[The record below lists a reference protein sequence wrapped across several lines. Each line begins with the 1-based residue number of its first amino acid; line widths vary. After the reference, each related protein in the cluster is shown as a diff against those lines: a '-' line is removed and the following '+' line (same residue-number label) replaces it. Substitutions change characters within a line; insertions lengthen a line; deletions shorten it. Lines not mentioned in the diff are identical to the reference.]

1 MDRRERYPNVY
12 SYTQA
17 QIDTALAQT
26 WVALPGIVQSFDAA
40 DCTAAVQIAI
50 LMQRRDKNNDW
61 QNITPSPVV
70 PKALVQF
77 PGNHDYVFTFPLKPG
92 DEGLLIFCDR
102 CIDAFWQSGGV
113 QPQLDTRQHD
123 LTDGIFIPG
132 IRSVP
137 NVPANINSSAA
148 ELRTFSGNTKITFSD
163 AGGIILTG
171 PVTCTS
177 TLTAASK
184 ITAGYGGAGS
194 VTLQQHTHASNGA
207 PPTAGT

>member
-1 MDRRERYPNVY
+1 M
-12 SYTQA
+12 QA

-26 WVALPGIVQSFDAA
+26 WVALPGIVESFNAA

-50 LMQRRDKNNDW
+50 LMQSRDKNSDW
-61 QNITPSPVV
+61 KNITPSPVV

-77 PGNHDYVFTFPLKPG
+77 PGNHDYMFTFPLKTG

-113 QPQLDTRQHD
+113 QPQAEIRAHD

-132 IRSVP
+132 IRSIP
-137 NVPANINSSAA
+137 NVPTNINPSAA
-148 ELRTFSGNTKITFSD
+148 ELRTFSGNTKIAFSD
-163 AGGIILTG
+163 AAGIVLTG
-171 PVTCTS
+171 AVKCTS
-177 TLTAASK
+177 TLTAAAE
-184 ITAGYGGAGS
+184 ITAGYGGADS